1 MAKNAYPHSPISGT
15 TTAMSSEAVAG
26 KSSIVASLQQEWLL
40 GAAFATTALFLL
52 YGEKWLADLSNPLWF
67 GFMLLWLFA
76 VIMGSAFAVVHHA
89 ESLAVRLG
97 EPLGTLVLTLS
108 VIGIE
113 VMMISAVML
122 TGEGKPALARDT
134 MFGIVMIVLNGMVG
148 LSLLLG
154 GLRHHEQ
161 EYNLQGANA
170 FLSLIISLTVLGLIL
185 PNYTRASPGPTL
197 STFQSVFLAIMSL
210 AIYSVFLVIQNWRH
224 RDYFLKPAA
233 LANRGQ
239 LTAAAGDAV
248 PHATNSLTYHSVL
261 LLMYLLPLVVLAK
274 KIALPIDHGIEV
286 LHAPLALGG
295 FLVAALILSPES
307 LSATRAALANDL
319 QRSINIL
326 LGSVLASIGLTIP
339 AVLTIGLITGKTVV
353 LGLDPGDSVLLVLT
367 LSVCGLTFTSTRT
380 NVLLGAVHLLLF
392 LAYLMLIFEH

>member
-1 MAKNAYPHSPISGT
+1 
-15 TTAMSSEAVAG
+15 MSSEATFAKAG
-26 KSSIVASLQQEWLL
+26 SLSILRREWLL

-52 YGEKWLADLSNPLWF
+52 FGKGWLADLSNPLWF
-67 GFMLLWLFA
+67 ALMLVWLFA
-76 VIMGSAFAVVHHA
+76 VIMSSAFAVVHHA

-122 TGEGKPALARDT
+122 TGESKPALARDT
-134 MFGIVMIVLNGMVG
+134 MFGIVMIVLNGMIG
-148 LSLLLG
+148 IALLLG

-161 EYNLQGANA
+161 EYNLQGANS
-170 FLSLIISLTVLGLIL
+170 FLSLIVPLTVLGLVL
-185 PNYTRASPGPTL
+185 PNYTKASFGPTL
-197 STFQSVFLAIMSL
+197 SAFQSVFLALMSIG
-210 AIYSVFLVIQNWRH
+210 IYSLFLIIQNWRH
-224 RDYFLKPAA
+224 REYFVRPAKA
-233 LANRGQ
+233 IAHQGGPSSPGH
-239 LTAAAGDAV
+239 AGE
-248 PHATNSLTYHSVL
+248 HETNSITYHALFLV
-261 LLMYLLPLVVLAK
+261 MYLLPLVVLAEE
-274 KIALPIDHGIEV
+274 IALPIDHGIEV

-339 AVLTIGLITGKTVV
+339 AVLTIGLVTGKTIV
-353 LGLDPGDSVLLVLT
+353 LGLDPVDSILLVLT
-367 LSVCGLTFTSTRT
+367 LAVCGLTFTSNRT

>member
-1 MAKNAYPHSPISGT
+1 MG
-15 TTAMSSEAVAG
+15 SEATLEKTG
-26 KSSIVASLQQEWLL
+26 YFSILRQEWLL

-52 YGEKWLADLSNPLWF
+52 FGKGWLADLSNPLWF
-67 GFMLLWLFA
+67 TLMLVWLFGI
-76 VIMGSAFAVVHHA
+76 IMSSAFAVVHHA
-89 ESLAVRLG
+89 ECLAVRLG

-148 LSLLLG
+148 LALLLG

-161 EYNLQGANA
+161 DYNLQGANS
-170 FLSLIISLTVLGLIL
+170 FLSLIVPLTVLGLVL
-185 PNYTRASPGPTL
+185 PNFTKASAGPTF
-197 STFQSVFLAIMSL
+197 SAFQSVFLALMSIG
-210 AIYSVFLVIQNWRH
+210 IYILFLIIQNWRH
-224 RDYFLKPAA
+224 RDYFMKPAPGQA
-233 LANRGQ
+233 LEHRHGSAPAH
-239 LTAAAGDAV
+239 AADIE
-248 PHATNSLTYHSVL
+248 TNSITYHALFLV
-261 LLMYLLPLVVLAK
+261 MYLLPVVVLAEE
-274 KIALPIDHGIEV
+274 IALPIDHGIEV

-326 LGSVLASIGLTIP
+326 LGSVLAWIGLTIP
-339 AVLTIGLITGKTVV
+339 AVLSIGLVTGKTIV
-353 LGLDPGDSVLLVLT
+353 LGLDPADSVLLVLT
-367 LSVCGLTFTSTRT
+367 LAVCGLTFTSNRT

-392 LAYLMLIFEH
+392 LAYLMLIFAH

>member
-1 MAKNAYPHSPISGT
+1 
-15 TTAMSSEAVAG
+15 MSSEAMFAKG
-26 KSSIVASLQQEWLL
+26 GYLSTLRREWLL

-52 YGEKWLADLSNPLWF
+52 FGKGWLANLSNPLWF
-67 GFMLLWLFA
+67 ALMLLWLFA
-76 VIMGSAFAVVHHA
+76 VIMSSAFAVVHHA

-97 EPLGTLVLTLS
+97 EPLGTLMLTLS

-134 MFGIVMIVLNGMVG
+134 MFAIVMIVLNGMIG
-148 LSLLLG
+148 LALLLG

-161 EYNLQGANA
+161 EYNLQGANS
-170 FLSLIISLTVLGLIL
+170 FLSLIVPLTVLGLVL
-185 PNYTRASPGPTL
+185 PNFTKASAGPTL
-197 STFQSVFLAIMSL
+197 SVFQSVFLALMSIG
-210 AIYSVFLVIQNWRH
+210 IYSLFLIIQNWRH
-224 RDYFLKPAA
+224 REYFVKPVEAIERQ
-233 LANRGQ
+233 RGE
-239 LTAAAGDAV
+239 DV
-248 PHATNSLTYHSVL
+248 PGHADIATNSITYHAL
-261 LLMYLLPLVVLAK
+261 LLVMYLLPVVVLAEE
-274 KIALPIDHGIEV
+274 IALPIDHGIEV

-339 AVLTIGLITGKTVV
+339 AVLTIGLVTGKTIV
-353 LGLDPGDSVLLVLT
+353 LGLDPADSLLLVLT
-367 LSVCGLTFTSTRT
+367 LAVCALTFTSTRT

-392 LAYLMLIFEH
+392 LAYVMLIFEH

>member
-1 MAKNAYPHSPISGT
+1 
-15 TTAMSSEAVAG
+15 MSSEATLAKAG
-26 KSSIVASLQQEWLL
+26 YFSTLQREWLL

-52 YGEKWLADLSNPLWF
+52 FGKGWLADLSNPFWF
-67 GFMLLWLFA
+67 GLMLVWLFA
-76 VIMGSAFAVVHHA
+76 IIMSSAFAVVHHA
-89 ESLAVRLG
+89 ESVAVRVG

-148 LSLLLG
+148 IALLLG

-161 EYNLQGANA
+161 EYNLQGATSY
-170 FLSLIISLTVLGLIL
+170 LSLIVPLTVLGLVL
-185 PNYTRASPGPTL
+185 PNFTSASSGPTL
-197 STFQSVFLAIMSL
+197 SVFQSVFLAIMSL
-210 AIYSVFLVIQNWRH
+210 GIYSLFLVIQNWRH
-224 RDYFLKPAA
+224 REYFVQPAKGIGHPLETSA
-233 LANRGQ
+233 HG
-239 LTAAAGDAV
+239 
-248 PHATNSLTYHSVL
+248 HATNSITYHALFLV
-261 LLMYLLPLVVLAK
+261 MYLLPVVVLAEE
-274 KIALPIDHGIEV
+274 IAVPIDHGIEV

-339 AVLTIGLITGKTVV
+339 AVLTIGLVTGKTIVM
-353 LGLDPGDSVLLVLT
+353 GLSPADSLLLVLT
-367 LSVCGLTFTSTRT
+367 LAISALTFTSNRT

-392 LAYLMLIFEH
+392 LAYVMLIFEH

>member
-1 MAKNAYPHSPISGT
+1 
-15 TTAMSSEAVAG
+15 MSSEATPEKADLL
-26 KSSIVASLQQEWLL
+26 SILRQEWLL
-40 GAAFATTALFLL
+40 GAALATTALFLL
-52 YGEKWLADLSNPLWF
+52 FGKGWLADLSNPLWF
-67 GFMLLWLFA
+67 ALMLGWLFA

-134 MFGIVMIVLNGMVG
+134 MFGIVMIVLNGMIG
-148 LSLLLG
+148 LALLLG

-161 EYNLQGANA
+161 EYNLQGANS
-170 FLSLIISLTVLGLIL
+170 FLSLIVPLTVLGLVL
-185 PNYTRASPGPTL
+185 PNFTSASAGPTL
-197 STFQSVFLAIMSL
+197 SVFQSVFLAIMSIG
-210 AIYSVFLVIQNWRH
+210 IYSLFLIIQNWRH
-224 RDYFLKPAA
+224 REYFVKPAKA
-233 LANRGQ
+233 IERQGEGS
-239 LTAAAGDAV
+239 AAG
-248 PHATNSLTYHSVL
+248 HAADIAANSITYHALFLV
-261 LLMYLLPLVVLAK
+261 MYLLPVVVLAEE
-274 KIALPIDHGIEV
+274 IALPIDHGIEV

-339 AVLTIGLITGKTVV
+339 AVLTIGLVTGKTIV
-353 LGLDPGDSVLLVLT
+353 LGLEPADSLLLVLT
-367 LSVCGLTFTSTRT
+367 LAVCALTFISNRT
-380 NVLLGAVHLLLF
+380 NVLSGAVHLLLF
-392 LAYLMLIFEH
+392 LAYVMLIFEH

>member
-1 MAKNAYPHSPISGT
+1 MLAK
-15 TTAMSSEAVAG
+15 AG
-26 KSSIVASLQQEWLL
+26 YLSTLRREWLL

-52 YGEKWLADLSNPLWF
+52 FGKGWLADLSNPLWF
-67 GFMLLWLFA
+67 ALMLVWLFA
-76 VIMGSAFAVVHHA
+76 IILSSAFAVVHHA

-134 MFGIVMIVLNGMVG
+134 MFGIVMIVLNGMIG

-170 FLSLIISLTVLGLIL
+170 FLTLIVPLTVLGLVL
-185 PNYTRASPGPTL
+185 PNLTKASAGPTL
-197 STFQSVFLAIMSL
+197 SSFQSVFLAIMSIG
-210 AIYSVFLVIQNWRH
+210 IYSLFLIIQNWRH
-224 RDYFLKPAA
+224 RAYFVKPVPGQAVEQQRAA
-233 LANRGQ
+233 SAPGH
-239 LTAAAGDAV
+239 AAV
-248 PHATNSLTYHSVL
+248 IETNSITYHALFLV
-261 LLMYLLPLVVLAK
+261 MYLLPIVVLAEE
-274 KIALPIDHGIEV
+274 IALPIDHGIEV

-295 FLVAALILSPES
+295 FLVAALILSPEA

-339 AVLTIGLITGKTVV
+339 AVLTIGLVTGKTII
-353 LGLDPGDSVLLVLT
+353 LGLDPTDSLLLVLT
-367 LSVCGLTFTSTRT
+367 LAVCALTFTSNRT

-392 LAYLMLIFEH
+392 LAYVMLIFEH

>member
-1 MAKNAYPHSPISGT
+1 
-15 TTAMSSEAVAG
+15 MSSEATLVKAG
-26 KSSIVASLQQEWLL
+26 YFSTLRREWLL

-52 YGEKWLADLSNPLWF
+52 FGKGWLADLSNPLWF
-67 GFMLLWLFA
+67 ALMLVWLFS

-89 ESLAVRLG
+89 EGLAVRLG

-134 MFGIVMIVLNGMVG
+134 MFGIVMIVLNGMIG
-148 LSLLLG
+148 LALLLG

-161 EYNLQGANA
+161 EYNLQGANS
-170 FLSLIISLTVLGLIL
+170 FLSLIVPLTVLGLVL
-185 PNYTRASPGPTL
+185 PNFTNSSSGPTL
-197 STFQSVFLAIMSL
+197 SVFQSVFLAIMSIG
-210 AIYSVFLVIQNWRH
+210 IYSIFLIIQNWRH
-224 RDYFLKPAA
+224 REYFVKPAKA
-233 LANRGQ
+233 LERQGEAVVPGH
-239 LTAAAGDAV
+239 AADIE
-248 PHATNSLTYHSVL
+248 TNSITYHAIFLV
-261 LLMYLLPLVVLAK
+261 MYLLPVVVLAEE
-274 KIALPIDHGIEV
+274 IALPIDHGIEV

-339 AVLTIGLITGKTVV
+339 AVLTIGLVTGKTIV
-353 LGLDPGDSVLLVLT
+353 LGLDPADSLLLVLT
-367 LSVCGLTFTSTRT
+367 LAVCALTFISNRT
-380 NVLLGAVHLLLF
+380 NVLSGAVHLLLF
-392 LAYLMLIFEH
+392 LAYVMLIFEH

>member
-1 MAKNAYPHSPISGT
+1 
-15 TTAMSSEAVAG
+15 MSSEATPEKADLL
-26 KSSIVASLQQEWLL
+26 SILRQEWLL
-40 GAAFATTALFLL
+40 GAALATTALFLL
-52 YGEKWLADLSNPLWF
+52 FGKGWLADLSNPLWF
-67 GFMLLWLFA
+67 ALMLGWLFA

-134 MFGIVMIVLNGMVG
+134 MFGIVMIVLNGMIG
-148 LSLLLG
+148 LALLLG
-154 GLRHHEQ
+154 GLRHREQ
-161 EYNLQGANA
+161 EYNLQGANS
-170 FLSLIISLTVLGLIL
+170 FLSLIVPLTVLGLVL
-185 PNYTRASPGPTL
+185 PNFTKASAGPTL
-197 STFQSVFLAIMSL
+197 SAFQSVFLAIMSMG
-210 AIYSVFLVIQNWRH
+210 IYSLFLIIQNWRH
-224 RDYFLKPAA
+224 REYFVKPAKA
-233 LANRGQ
+233 AEDQGGLSAPGHAGGIEANS
-239 LTAAAGDAV
+239 V
-248 PHATNSLTYHSVL
+248 TYHALFLV
-261 LLMYLLPLVVLAK
+261 MYLLPVVVLAEE
-274 KIALPIDHGIEV
+274 IALPIDHGIEV

-339 AVLTIGLITGKTVV
+339 AVLTIGLVTGKTIV
-353 LGLDPGDSVLLVLT
+353 LGLDPVDSLLLVLT
-367 LSVCGLTFTSTRT
+367 LGVCALTFTSNRT